1 MALPSQMQ
9 SSPVR
14 GRYVYRRRRKR
25 RGPVLFVTL
34 LVAAGVVF
42 WIAYGWDGEGDSGE
56 VAPTS
61 VMAIADPL
69 ASNVSRE
76 VMNTTSAPPRW
87 TPGASETVIED
98 VPASSMNTP
107 AKVSE
112 VPQTPREVPVV
123 VKEVQAP
130 VQTIDIPVVQEVAQE
145 GPLGMAAA
153 LIEQGRFLEAR
164 TLLTQA
170 IDSGAL
176 EPGQGYEARQMLG
189 MLNDELVFGSDVFE
203 GDPWASEYTVK
214 PGDSLSRIVSRE
226 DLKIDWRLLQMINGL
241 DRPEKIQVGQ
251 TIKILHGPFH
261 AEVSKTNHQL
271 DLFMGEGPERAFV
284 KSYTVGLGQFDSTPT
299 GRFRVRKGQKI
310 VNPTWTN
317 PRTGEFYP
325 SDDPENPIGEYWLGL
340 EGLDATNKGERGF
353 GIHGTIE
360 PESIG
365 TDSSMGCVRLRDG
378 EIDTIYALMSEGVST
393 LDVRQ

>member
-25 RGPVLFVTL
+25 RGPVLLAAVVAFV
-34 LVAAGVVF
+34 VAF
-42 WIAYGWDGEGDSGE
+42 WFAYDWGEEEGAASEDS
-56 VAPTS
+56 TQKS
-61 VMAIADPL
+61 VMAVADPL

-76 VMNTTSAPPRW
+76 VMSTTSAPPRW
-87 TPGASETVIED
+87 TPAASEPVVEEVPPPPTPPARAAKVPQKAVE
-98 VPASSMNTP
+98 VPA
-107 AKVSE
+107 VVEE
-112 VPQTPREVPVV
+112 VAIPVVEAPSIREVP
-123 VKEVQAP
+123 
-130 VQTIDIPVVQEVAQE
+130 QE
-145 GPLGMAAA
+145 GPLGTGAA

-164 TLLTQA
+164 SLLTQA

-176 EPGQGYEARQMLG
+176 TSSQGLEARQMLG

-261 AEVSKTNHQL
+261 AEVSKSNHQL
-271 DLFMGEGPERAFV
+271 DLFMGEGPERVFV

-325 SDDPENPIGEYWLGL
+325 ADDPENPIGEYWLGL

>member
-25 RGPVLFVTL
+25 RGPVLL
-34 LVAAGVVF
+34 AALVAFGIAF
-42 WIAYGWDGEGDSGE
+42 WVAYDWGEDDGAESGE
-56 VAPTS
+56 AGQTS
-61 VMAIADPL
+61 VMAVADPL
-69 ASNVSRE
+69 ASNMSRE

-87 TPGASETVIED
+87 TPA
-98 VPASSMNTP
+98 TP
-107 AKVSE
+107 E
-112 VPQTPREVPVV
+112 PVV
-123 VKEVQAP
+123 VVEEPVPTPEPIAEIIEEPLVLPDPVDELPIPEEAIEVSS
-130 VQTIDIPVVQEVAQE
+130 VKG
-145 GPLGMAAA
+145 GPIGMGAA

-164 TLLTQA
+164 ALLTQA
-170 IDSGAL
+170 IDSGAISSAEAL
-176 EPGQGYEARQMLG
+176 EARQMLG
-189 MLNDELVFGSDVFE
+189 MVNEELVFGSEVFV
-203 GDPWASEYTVK
+203 GDPWASEYTVQ

-251 TIKILHGPFH
+251 KIKILHGPFH
-261 AEVSKTNHQL
+261 AEVNKRNHQL

-325 SDDPENPIGEYWLGL
+325 ADDPENPIGEYWLGL

-378 EIDTIYALMSEGVST
+378 EIDTIYALMAEGVST
-393 LDVRQ
+393 IDVRQ

>member
-25 RGPVLFVTL
+25 RGPVLFVVL
-34 LVAAGVVF
+34 LAAGIIF
-42 WIAYGWDGEGDSGE
+42 WIAYGWSEETE
-56 VAPTS
+56 VATGDPVKTS
-61 VMAIADPL
+61 VMAVADPL

-87 TPGASETVIED
+87 TPAATESVAMDAPPVVPDPEPVLNFQDEPLSAPLSVDDRPVPIEVPETPEVEQVTQQGPVGMGAS
-98 VPASSMNTP
+98 
-107 AKVSE
+107 
-112 VPQTPREVPVV
+112 
-123 VKEVQAP
+123 
-130 VQTIDIPVVQEVAQE
+130 
-145 GPLGMAAA
+145 
-153 LIEQGRFLEAR
+153 LIQQGRFLEAR
-164 TLLTQA
+164 ALLTQA
-170 IDSGAL
+170 IDSGAISAS
-176 EPGQGYEARQMLG
+176 QAVEARQMLG
-189 MLNDELVFGSDVFE
+189 MVNEELVFGPEVFS
-203 GDPWASEYTVK
+203 GDQWASEYTIK
-214 PGDSLSRIVSRE
+214 PGDSLSKIVSRE

-251 TIKILHGPFH
+251 KIKILHGPFH
-261 AEVSKTNHQL
+261 AEVNKTNHQL
-271 DLFMGEGPERAFV
+271 DLFMGKGPERAFV

-325 SDDPENPIGEYWLGL
+325 ADDPENPIGEYWLGL
-340 EGLDATNKGERGF
+340 EGLDSTNKGERGF

-393 LDVRQ
+393 IDVRQ

>member
-25 RGPVLFVTL
+25 RGPVLL
-34 LVAAGVVF
+34 AALVAFGVAFWFAYDWGEDEAAG
-42 WIAYGWDGEGDSGE
+42 SGE
-56 VAPTS
+56 AGQTS
-61 VMAIADPL
+61 VMAVADPL
-69 ASNVSRE
+69 ASNMSRD
-76 VMNTTSAPPRW
+76 VMKTTSAPPRW
-87 TPGASETVIED
+87 TPAVTQSAVVEEPAAPIQVPDPIEAVVEEPSP
-98 VPASSMNTP
+98 VPAP
-107 AKVSE
+107 VDE
-112 VPQTPREVPVV
+112 PQ
-123 VKEVQAP
+123 
-130 VQTIDIPVVQEVAQE
+130 IPVEVTQAAGTTG
-145 GPLGMAAA
+145 GPIGMGAA

-164 TLLTQA
+164 ALLTQA
-170 IDSGAL
+170 IDSGAISASEAL
-176 EPGQGYEARQMLG
+176 EARQMLG
-189 MLNDELVFGSDVFE
+189 MVNEELVFGPEVFA
-203 GDPWASEYTVK
+203 GDPWSSEYVVQ

-226 DLKIDWRLLQMINGL
+226 DLKIDWRLLQMVNGL

-261 AEVSKTNHQL
+261 AEVNKRNHQL

-325 SDDPENPIGEYWLGL
+325 ADDPENPIGEYWLGL

-360 PESIG
+360 PDSIG

-378 EIDTIYALMSEGVST
+378 EIDTIYALMAEGVST
-393 LDVRQ
+393 IDVRQ

>member
-25 RGPVLFVTL
+25 RGPVLLAAVVAFV
-34 LVAAGVVF
+34 VAF
-42 WIAYGWDGEGDSGE
+42 WFAYDWGEEEGAASEDS
-56 VAPTS
+56 TQKS
-61 VMAIADPL
+61 VMAVADPL

-76 VMNTTSAPPRW
+76 VMSTTSAPPRW
-87 TPGASETVIED
+87 TPAASEPVVEEVPPPPTPPARAAQVPQKAVE
-98 VPASSMNTP
+98 VPA
-107 AKVSE
+107 VVEE
-112 VPQTPREVPVV
+112 VAIPVVDEAPSIREVP
-123 VKEVQAP
+123 
-130 VQTIDIPVVQEVAQE
+130 QE
-145 GPLGMAAA
+145 GPLGTGAA

-164 TLLTQA
+164 SLLTQA

-176 EPGQGYEARQMLG
+176 TSSQGLEARQMLG

-261 AEVSKTNHQL
+261 AEVSKSNHQL
-271 DLFMGEGPERAFV
+271 DLFMGEGPERVFV

-325 SDDPENPIGEYWLGL
+325 ADDPENPIGEYWLGL

>member
-1 MALPSQMQ
+1 
-9 SSPVR
+9 
-14 GRYVYRRRRKR
+14 
-25 RGPVLFVTL
+25 LFVVL
-34 LVAAGVVF
+34 LAAGIIF
-42 WIAYGWDGEGDSGE
+42 WIAYGWSEETE
-56 VAPTS
+56 VATGDPVKTS
-61 VMAIADPL
+61 VMAVADPL

-87 TPGASETVIED
+87 TPAATESVAMDPPPVVPNPEPVLNFLEEPLSAPLSVDDRPVPIGVPETPEVQQVTQQGPVGMGAS
-98 VPASSMNTP
+98 
-107 AKVSE
+107 
-112 VPQTPREVPVV
+112 
-123 VKEVQAP
+123 
-130 VQTIDIPVVQEVAQE
+130 
-145 GPLGMAAA
+145 
-153 LIEQGRFLEAR
+153 LIQQGRFLEAR
-164 TLLTQA
+164 ALLTQA
-170 IDSGAL
+170 IDSGAISAS
-176 EPGQGYEARQMLG
+176 QAVEARQMLG
-189 MLNDELVFGSDVFE
+189 MVNEELVFGPEVFS
-203 GDPWASEYTVK
+203 GDQWASEYTIK
-214 PGDSLSRIVSRE
+214 PGDSLSKIVSRE

-251 TIKILHGPFH
+251 KIKILHGPFH
-261 AEVSKTNHQL
+261 AEVNKTNHQL
-271 DLFMGEGPERAFV
+271 DLFMGKGPERAFV

-325 SDDPENPIGEYWLGL
+325 ADDPENPIGEYWLGL
-340 EGLDATNKGERGF
+340 EGLDSTNKGERGF

-393 LDVRQ
+393 IDVRQ